1 MVYVTAVTH
10 CCRFVTVFLLLI
22 VGMHTVL
29 ASIKNIFVIGQCAF
43 YVKCGIVV
51 VNGMELLTWFLI

>member
-1 MVYVTAVTH
+1 
-10 CCRFVTVFLLLI
+10 
-22 VGMHTVL
+22 MHTVL

-51 VNGMELLTWFLI
+51 VNGMELLTWFLIWRSPVVMIWFGSDGSTNRNVAKV

>member
-1 MVYVTAVTH
+1 
-10 CCRFVTVFLLLI
+10 
-22 VGMHTVL
+22 MHTVL
-29 ASIKNIFVIGQCAF
+29 ASIKNIFVIGQCAL